1 MHQQGSLRLEGSPLV
16 PVSVGQELP
25 LAGPLQAE
33 ESLEVGLLQE
43 LPEAEEQPLQELEL
57 VPGLELA

>member
-43 LPEAEEQPLQELEL
+43 LPEAEEQPLQEL
-57 VPGLELA
+57 A